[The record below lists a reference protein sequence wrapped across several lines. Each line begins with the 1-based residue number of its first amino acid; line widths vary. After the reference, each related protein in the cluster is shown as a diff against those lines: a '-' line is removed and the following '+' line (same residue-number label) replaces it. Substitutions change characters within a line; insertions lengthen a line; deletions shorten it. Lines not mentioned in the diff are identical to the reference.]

1 VSPDQAPPVHGRRA
15 TVALALIVVLGT
27 ALLLW
32 AAERLARAGAES
44 VLARAVQER
53 TGVLERPTVQVHGS
67 PVLLQAVRGR
77 YDDVEVDSG
86 TVSSGPVRLRA
97 VEADLSGVYLS
108 FHDLLDGNTD
118 EVFVERSVERALLTH
133 DDLDRYLRF
142 TSRRL
147 EAEPADEE
155 QLRLTGTVDTSGGVR
170 EVSALAGVAPEAGAL
185 LVRPTQLDTPAGLDG
200 LEELLLRQRFTFPVP
215 LDPLLFEE
223 GDVDVAVQPD
233 GLAIRV
239 SGTGVVLGS

>member
-1 VSPDQAPPVHGRRA
+1 
-15 TVALALIVVLGT
+15 
-27 ALLLW
+27 
-32 AAERLARAGAES
+32 
-44 VLARAVQER
+44 
-53 TGVLERPTVQVHGS
+53 VQVHGS

-239 SGTGVVLGS
+239 SGSGVVLGS

>member
-1 VSPDQAPPVHGRRA
+1 VSTDQAPPVHGGRA

-32 AAERLARAGAES
+32 GAEWLARAGAES

-53 TGVLERPTVQVHGS
+53 TGVLDRPAVQVHGG
-67 PVLLQAVRGR
+67 PVLLQALRGR

-86 TVSSGPVRLRA
+86 AVSSGPVRLRD
-97 VEADLSGVYLS
+97 VEAELSGVYLS
-108 FHDLLDGNTD
+108 LHDLLDGNTD

-133 DDLDRYLRF
+133 DDLDRYLRA
-142 TSRRL
+142 TGRRL
-147 EAEPADEE
+147 DAEPAGEG
-155 QLRLTGTVDTSGGVR
+155 QLRLTGTVEAPGGVR
-170 EVSALAGVAPEAGAL
+170 TVSALVEVAPEAGAL
-185 LVRPTQLDTPAGLDG
+185 LVRPTRLETTAPVGG

-233 GLAIRV
+233 GLAIRT
-239 SGTGVVLGS
+239 SSSGVVLGS